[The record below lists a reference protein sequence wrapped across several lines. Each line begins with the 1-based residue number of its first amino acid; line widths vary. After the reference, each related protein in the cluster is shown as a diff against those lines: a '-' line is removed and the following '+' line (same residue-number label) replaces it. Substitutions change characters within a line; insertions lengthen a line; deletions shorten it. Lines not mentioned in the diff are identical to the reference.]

1 MFRVYILKS
10 TINNRYYVGSTA
22 DLSRRLEQHN
32 LGTVKSTKGFVPWT
46 LAYQE
51 ELPTLS
57 DARKR
62 ELQIK
67 SWKKRAAIERLF
79 NNF

>member
-10 TINNRYYVGSTA
+10 TINNSYYVGSTA
-22 DLSRRLEQHN
+22 DLSHRLEWHN
-32 LGTVKSTKGFVPWT
+32 LGRVKSTKSFMPWT

-57 DARKR
+57 AARER
-62 ELQIK
+62 EL
-67 SWKKRAAIERLF
+67 
-79 NNF
+79 